1 MPNEEHELRSLSS
14 RSDTDSH
21 DSLEPTVTM
30 PSDLRT
36 DPDQHAL
43 NRRTVRKIDFFVLPW
58 CALLFLFNAL
68 DKSNIGNAETAHFT
82 DDIGIAKEDLNVAV
96 GLFYFFF
103 VSLQPVGAGLGRRY
117 GMKRWVPGCMFL
129 WGFCTA
135 LHVWVHSAWQLYI
148 LRIAIA
154 TLEAGFYPTTV
165 TYLSLFYT
173 RFEFGKRIA
182 IFYGQAAVAGAL
194 GGLISWA
201 VFKAFPGDKPGDLP
215 SAASSS
221 SWHSWQILFILE
233 GCATMITAFVSFFW
247 LPNRPKNAWFLSPEE
262 RDWAEERIRQ
272 DRDGEILQVRGKGSP
287 SPTPD
292 PEDVESTVEA
302 QEAQG
307 LLSQRSGPT
316 FHAPSP
322 ANQVSD
328 QGITAHDVLS
338 TVLDW
343 KIYYLLACNILSA
356 VPATAFP
363 IFLPIILSPLSTTPA
378 LANLL
383 SAPPYVFG
391 AITLFA
397 FTAWSDRNRNRTKP
411 ILISLTIV
419 LVGFAGTIL
428 LPSAPTPDATTTTAD
443 AELPPDPHALLRYL
457 SLNVLLAGTFIA
469 SPLTVTWL
477 TNNFPS
483 PGKRA
488 LALGINGWGNVAGVI
503 ASALFAPTPLNRASG
518 YRAAFAW
525 SAALVAVAL
534 VGFAAFRALLRREN
548 ETRARVVA
556 AWSED
561 EIEEERCSGTGP
573 LRLRSGASARRV
585 DAALDAVDAWPL
597 PGAARVAAWVRE
609 WRQAPRQGDERVT
622 FAYGL

>member
-1 MPNEEHELRSLSS
+1 MPGEEHELRTLSS
-14 RSDTDSH
+14 DSH
-21 DSLEPTVTM
+21 CHDSVHPTVTM

-43 NRRTVRKIDFFVLPW
+43 NRRTVRRIDFFVLPW

-103 VSLQPVGAGLGRRY
+103 VSLQPVGAGLGRKY

-135 LHVWVHSAWQLYI
+135 LHVWVRSAWQLYI
-148 LRIAIA
+148 LRIGIA

-201 VFKAFPGDKPGDLP
+201 VFKAFPGHEPGQHP
-215 SAASSS
+215 TAASTS
-221 SWHSWQILFILE
+221 SWHSWQVLFILE
-233 GCATMITAFVSFFW
+233 GCATMITALISFFW

-272 DRDGEILQVRGKGSP
+272 DRDGEIIQARGKGSP
-287 SPTPD
+287 SPVAD
-292 PEDVESTVEA
+292 PEDIESSVEA

-316 FHAPSP
+316 LDAPPP

-328 QGITAHDVLS
+328 QGLTAHDVLS

-383 SAPPYVFG
+383 TAPPYVFG
-391 AITLFA
+391 AITLFV
-397 FTAWSDRNRNRTKP
+397 FTAWSDRHRDRTKP

-428 LPSAPTPDATTTTAD
+428 LPSAPTPDATTTAD
-443 AELPPDPHALLRYL
+443 SELPPDPHALLRYI

-488 LALGINGWGNVAGVI
+488 LALGINGWGNAAGVI
-503 ASALFAPTPLNRASG
+503 ASALFAPTPFNRASG

-525 SAALVAVAL
+525 SAALVAVAFA
-534 VGFAAFRALLRREN
+534 GFATFRALLRREN
-548 ETRARVVA
+548 ETRSRVIA
-556 AWSED
+556 AWSAD
-561 EIEEERCSGTGP
+561 EIEEERCSGRGP
-573 LRLRSGASARRV
+573 LRSQSSSASARRV
-585 DAALDAVDAWPL
+585 DALVDAVDASSL

>member
-1 MPNEEHELRSLSS
+1 MPGEEHELRTLSS
-14 RSDTDSH
+14 DTHCH
-21 DSLEPTVTM
+21 DSVHTTVTM

-43 NRRTVRKIDFFVLPW
+43 NRRTVRRIDFFVLPW

-103 VSLQPVGAGLGRRY
+103 VSLQPVGAGLGRKY

-135 LHVWVHSAWQLYI
+135 LHVWVRSAWQLYI
-148 LRIAIA
+148 LRIGIA

-201 VFKAFPGDKPGDLP
+201 VFKAFPGHEAGQHPTT
-215 SAASSS
+215 ASTS
-221 SWHSWQILFILE
+221 SWHSWQVLFILE
-233 GCATMITAFVSFFW
+233 GCATMITALISFFW

-272 DRDGEILQVRGKGSP
+272 DRDGEILQARGKGSP
-287 SPTPD
+287 SPVAD
-292 PEDVESTVEA
+292 PEDIESSVEV

-316 FHAPSP
+316 LDAPPP

-328 QGITAHDVLS
+328 QGLTAHDVLS

-383 SAPPYVFG
+383 TAPPYVFG
-391 AITLFA
+391 AITLFV
-397 FTAWSDRNRNRTKP
+397 FTAWSDRHRDRTKP

-428 LPSAPTPDATTTTAD
+428 LPSAPTPDATTT
-443 AELPPDPHALLRYL
+443 AELLRYI

-503 ASALFAPTPLNRASG
+503 ASALFAPTPFNRASG

-525 SAALVAVAL
+525 SAALVAVAFA
-534 VGFAAFRALLRREN
+534 GFATFRALLRREN
-548 ETRARVVA
+548 ETRSRVIA
-556 AWSED
+556 AWSAD
-561 EIEEERCSGTGP
+561 EIEEERCSGRGP
-573 LRLRSGASARRV
+573 LRSQSSSASARRV
-585 DAALDAVDAWPL
+585 DALVDAVDASSL

>member
-1 MPNEEHELRSLSS
+1 MPDEEHELRSLSPDS
-14 RSDTDSH
+14 SDSDSH
-21 DSLEPTVTM
+21 ASFVPAVTM

-43 NRRTVRKIDFFVLPW
+43 NSRTVRKIDFFVLPW

-82 DDIGIAKEDLNVAV
+82 EDIGIAKEDLNVAV

-103 VSLQPVGAGLGRRY
+103 VSLQPIGAGLGRKY
-117 GMKRWVPGCMFL
+117 GMKRWVPGCMCL
-129 WGFCTA
+129 WGICTA
-135 LHVWVHSAWQLYI
+135 LHVWVRSAWQLYI

-182 IFYGQAAVAGAL
+182 VFYGQAAVAGAL

-201 VFKAFPGDKPGDLP
+201 VFKAFPGDDVE
-215 SAASSS
+215 AASSS
-221 SWHSWQILFILE
+221 SWHSWQVLFILE
-233 GCATMITAFVSFFW
+233 GCATVITAIISFFW

-272 DRDGEILQVRGKGSP
+272 DRDGEVLQARGKGSP
-287 SPTPD
+287 PPAD
-292 PEDVESTVEA
+292 AEDLESSAEA

-307 LLSQRSGPT
+307 LLSQRTGPV
-316 FHAPSP
+316 FDAPAP

-328 QGITAHDVLS
+328 QGLTAHDVLS

-383 SAPPYVFG
+383 TAPPYICG

-397 FTAWSDRNRNRTKP
+397 FTAWSDRHRDRTKP
-411 ILISLTIV
+411 ILISLAIV
-419 LVGFAGTIL
+419 LAGFAGTIL
-428 LPSAPTPDATTTTAD
+428 LPSAPTPDATTTD
-443 AELPPDPHALLRYL
+443 SDDPPPDDPHALLRYL
-457 SLNVLLAGTFIA
+457 ALNVLLAGTFIA

-503 ASALFAPTPLNRASG
+503 ASALFAPTPLNRATG

-525 SAALVAVAL
+525 SAALVAVAFA
-534 VGFAAFRALLRREN
+534 GFAAFRALLKREN
-548 ETRARVVA
+548 ETRARVAA

-561 EIEEERCSGTGP
+561 EIEAERAAGRGP
-573 LRLRSGASARRV
+573 LRLRGSVAARRV
-585 DAALDAVDAWPL
+585 DAALDAVEAAPV
-597 PGAARVAAWVRE
+597 PGANRVAGWVRE
-609 WRQAPRQGDERVT
+609 WRVAPRVGDERVT